1 MDVGSI
7 RFIASPFGEGR
18 VVAKLRVKTT
28 NGRYF
33 VTVKGQLRGR
43 DLGRLERACGPAL
56 EQQRPP
62 LTIRLAA
69 VAAIDEP
76 AQSYLE
82 RLAARGAVVLVE

>member
-1 MDVGSI
+1 MARMRV
-7 RFIASPFGEGR
+7 RWAEGR
-18 VVAKLRVKTT
+18 
-28 NGRYF
+28 YW
-33 VTVKGQLRGR
+33 VTVIGKLRGR

-69 VAAIDEP
+69 VADIDEP
-76 AQSYLE
+76 AKTYLE